1 MNANEYA
8 TAAHDAMVR
17 ARAAAWAMRKACKHD
32 NPEAWRGLCDAIAEA
47 TDAAGKAMDL
57 TAEPFRPE
65 PMDDEERRE
74 LARELENYPIR

>member
-8 TAAHDAMVR
+8 AAAHDAMVR

-32 NPEAWRGLCDAIAEA
+32 NPEAWRDLCDAIRDA

-57 TAEPFRPE
+57 TAGPSEG
-65 PMDDEERRE
+65 DLLDVEERRE
-74 LARELENYPIR
+74 LIREVTWTDVR